1 MPFIKNAIVKMD
13 WDADGFYEHKAEG
26 TFVAA
31 VHLYDTSQGTKLAVI
46 FKGGKAF
53 LLFNTA
59 TGAPM
64 TRDEFTEFLHNMVKE
79 YGPDVDLEYADE
91 SCEVYIEL
99 SAGGGG
105 DPDVAESYG
114 LSDEDCSDI
123 SDRLADLSGYEYTE
137 YTDM

>member
-1 MPFIKNAIVKMD
+1 MAFIKNAIVKMD

-31 VHLYDTSQGTKLAVI
+31 VHIYDTSKGNEIAVI

-53 LLFNTA
+53 LLYNNDTDA
-59 TGAPM
+59 IM
-64 TRDEFTEFLHNMVKE
+64 TRDEFTEFLHDMVKE

-99 SAGGGG
+99 SSGADV
-105 DPDVAESYG
+105 DPDLAENYG
-114 LSDEDCSDI
+114 LSDEDCIDI
-123 SDRLADLSGYEYTE
+123 MNRIADLSGYESVE